1 MEAELIASRP
11 DSAAHQGA
19 RLELAQIEAAQ
30 SRLGALLQMAWLAP
44 RAELALPQELAED
57 FLTTGLAAAP
67 TPSTYLYVFFQIRFQ
82 TSGVCQ
88 TSDPV

>member
-1 MEAELIASRP
+1 MACSELVEAELIASRP

-30 SRLGALLQMAWLAP
+30 SRLLQMAWLAP

-57 FLTTGLAAAP
+57 FLMTVLDAAH
-67 TPSTYLYVFFQIRFQ
+67 TEYLFIYVFSDQI
-82 TSGVCQ
+82 SDVCQ